1 MSAFSISSFWISL
14 LLVQKLEANHT
25 KGFGQEVPQN
35 CAEAPGLPSP
45 SYSQISSGSAE
56 LGIILEGH
64 WEDSEIPCGQRTDPS
79 GRCSSHLRVVE
90 TTHTISSLQNFW
102 LFLARGKI
110 CLSKIHYVFW
120 VYAMSLSWDI
130 FMPKNI
136 MYSLYIPRKVK
147 FFENLYLLFIT
158 QTYKRFIAR
167 PEWIGIR
174 WQNPH

>member
-1 MSAFSISSFWISL
+1 MIWPRGAPESCRSPRSPITQLQPDFLWFSWTLCHSRRAL
-14 LLVQKLEANHT
+14 RRLRDPQPLVWTA
-25 KGFGQEVPQN
+25 
-35 CAEAPGLPSP
+35 
-45 SYSQISSGSAE
+45 
-56 LGIILEGH
+56 
-64 WEDSEIPCGQRTDPS
+64 PS
-79 GRCSSHLRVVE
+79 GRCSSRLRVVE
-90 TTHTISSLQNFW
+90 TIYTISSLQNFW

-174 WQNPH
+174 WQNPD